1 VPAFKQKRDIQ
12 INNPMMY
19 LKPLE
24 KQGKIKPKTSR
35 WREIVRLRS
44 MRLIPK
50 ELYKESMKEKVRSL
64 KRLIRAINP

>member
-1 VPAFKQKRDIQ
+1 
-12 INNPMMY
+12 MMY
-19 LKPLE
+19 LKLLE